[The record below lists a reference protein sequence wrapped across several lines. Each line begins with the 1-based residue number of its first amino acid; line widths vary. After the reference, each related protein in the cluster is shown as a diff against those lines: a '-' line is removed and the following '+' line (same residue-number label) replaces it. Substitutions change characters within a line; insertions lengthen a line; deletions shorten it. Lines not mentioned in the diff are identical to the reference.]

1 MYLLRCLLHKS
12 YFSLYAWITRQ
23 LIDNS
28 YIEPPQNQN
37 NAVSYSDTDEN
48 NKIHKAYYF
57 YCYYYSSII
66 IFTIITIITIIISV
80 TAFVLDNITLIF
92 NNKSFNSN
100 LTLIF
105 RRFILWYIYALSL
118 SLVLINW

>member
-1 MYLLRCLLHKS
+1 MYLFRCLLHKS

-37 NAVSYSDTDEN
+37 NVVSDSDTDEN
-48 NKIHKAYYF
+48 NKIQKHYF
-57 YCYYYSSII
+57 HCYYYSSII
-66 IFTIITIITIIISV
+66 TFTIITTITIIISV
-80 TAFVLDNITLIF
+80 TAFVLDNITLTL

-118 SLVLINW
+118 SLMLINW